1 MKHILKIY
9 PVENG
14 DTTLIK
20 LDDNTTIQIDCK
32 LRVGA
37 EDPDDDS
44 KFDVKADLLKEVL
57 NNGKYPFI
65 NTFILTH
72 PDKDHCHGF
81 GNHFYQGDPK
91 DYKKANL
98 ENNEIVINELWV
110 TSILFTTDQSEDA
123 NAVRNE
129 ANRRIKLWDSN
140 DATKDQPGNR
150 IVLVGYDANGKFKNV
165 PNYVPGTK
173 VTKFDGNSTI
183 NFEAFIHAP
192 FKDDLVTCKAE
203 GDRNSASIIL
213 QLVFKNEILEEVA
226 HVLIG
231 GDADHYNWK
240 EVLHQSKIHGNLS
253 ALQFD
258 IFLAPHHCS
267 WTYFNDT
274 PYDNDE
280 NKVAKTYSIEILQ
293 HQKDGAYIVASSR
306 KIVNAKP
313 NPPHYAAMTEYVSQ
327 LKTKANFINTAI
339 HPSENAPEPIVF
351 VIDSYGISL
360 AESDTEK
367 KKKIAAALAVAST
380 SVIKKPYCSNE

>member
-44 KFDVKADLLKEVL
+44 KFDVKADLLKEVQ

-81 GNHFYQGDPK
+81 GNHYFQGDPK

-98 ENNEIVINELWV
+98 DNNEVVINELWV
-110 TSILFTTDQSEDA
+110 TSILFTTDQSDDA

-140 DATKDQPGNR
+140 DPAKDLPGNR

-165 PNYVPGTK
+165 PNYVPGTM

-183 NFEAFIHAP
+183 NFEAFVHAP

-203 GDRNSASIIL
+203 GDRNSASIVL
-213 QLVFKNEILEEVA
+213 QLVFKNDILKEVA
-226 HVLIG
+226 HVLMG

-240 EVLHQSKIHGNLS
+240 EVLHQSKIHGNLK

-258 IFLAPHHCS
+258 VFLAPHHCS

-274 PYDNDE
+274 PYDNDV

-293 HQKDGAYIVASSR
+293 QQKDGAYIVASSR

-313 NPPHYAAMTEYVSQ
+313 NPPHYAAMTEYVNQ

-339 HPSENAPEPIVF
+339 LPNENAPEPIVF

>member
-1 MKHILKIY
+1 
-9 PVENG
+9 
-14 DTTLIK
+14 
-20 LDDNTTIQIDCK
+20 
-32 LRVGA
+32 
-37 EDPDDDS
+37 
-44 KFDVKADLLKEVL
+44 
-57 NNGKYPFI
+57 
-65 NTFILTH
+65 
-72 PDKDHCHGF
+72 
-81 GNHFYQGDPK
+81 
-91 DYKKANL
+91 
-98 ENNEIVINELWV
+98 
-110 TSILFTTDQSEDA
+110 
-123 NAVRNE
+123 
-129 ANRRIKLWDSN
+129 
-140 DATKDQPGNR
+140 
-150 IVLVGYDANGKFKNV
+150 
-165 PNYVPGTK
+165 
-173 VTKFDGNSTI
+173 
-183 NFEAFIHAP
+183 
-192 FKDDLVTCKAE
+192 
-203 GDRNSASIIL
+203 
-213 QLVFKNEILEEVA
+213 VFKNEILEEVA